1 MEFNRSNRI
10 YPVDVL
16 KIDYEYCSIS
26 YYVDGARNDLGEPSR
41 ILLKR
46 ADNVKCSIDPII
58 KKPSYANGIRDITI
72 QGIIDKAAYIM
83 TLSANQ
89 TIEWGD
95 IITNCDNVSYEVLHV
110 INFYTHKEAILKKV
124 D

>member
-72 QGIIDKAAYIM
+72 QGIIEKAAYIM

-89 TIEWGD
+89 TIECGD